1 MERGIAP
8 AVKSF
13 GVVLL
18 RAMIGQRLSGHLPS
32 RNAAPV
38 SEYGEHQRIDAG
50 ALLKNVKNFIHTLIY
65 ERYCSDLDRDELL
78 VLLRLRCGRCRG
90 EGFFFHSVR
99 RGRMTINTG
108 HGDGRD
114 PFQEVASR

>member
-32 RNAAPV
+32 RNAASV
-38 SEYGEHQRIDAG
+38 SEDGQHQRVDVG
-50 ALLKNVKNFIHTLIY
+50 ALLKNIENFIHTFIY
-65 ERYCSDLDRDELL
+65 ERNCSDLDRDELL
-78 VLLRLRCGRCRG
+78 VLLRLRRRRRRG
-90 EGFFFHSVR
+90 ERFFFHSASRWR
-99 RGRMTINTG
+99 RTTNTG

-114 PFQEVASR
+114 PFQEVTS